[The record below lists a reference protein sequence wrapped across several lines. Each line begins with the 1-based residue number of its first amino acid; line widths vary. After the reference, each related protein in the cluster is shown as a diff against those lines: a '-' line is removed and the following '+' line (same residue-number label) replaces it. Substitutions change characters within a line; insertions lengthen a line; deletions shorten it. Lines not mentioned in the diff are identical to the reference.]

1 MDALLI
7 IIQLICV
14 GYFIVIVTL
23 FVVGFSNRKE
33 GKKVFGNV
41 LITIGLLMVISI
53 VILLTIGASI
63 CGIRKY

>member
-23 FVVGFSNRKE
+23 FVVGVSNRKE
-33 GKKVFGNV
+33 GKKAFGNV
-41 LITIGLLMVISI
+41 LISIGLLMVISI

>member
-33 GKKVFGNV
+33 GKKAFGNV
-41 LITIGLLMVISI
+41 LITIGL
-53 VILLTIGASI
+53 
-63 CGIRKY
+63 

>member
-33 GKKVFGNV
+33 GKKAFGNV